1 MKTVPVGPFLG
12 MNNRLP
18 DTKLRVQDK
27 GDFLRNAVNVDVT
40 TAGTVKRRQ
49 GMTKLVEG
57 DSCHSFYAH
66 GDDAY
71 YADGTNLYRLTGTV
85 DTPVRQLVR
94 DDLPLGRT
102 LTFCDMAGTLI
113 YSDGLEL
120 YRLTGSVSERYTLPT
135 PNLAPSITVTT
146 GALPG
151 GLYQVTYTSVGPQ
164 GMESGAFPP
173 VQVSVPDNGGLDIAV
188 PADTRV
194 FVSPCNGDMLFFVG
208 EGPSVSVTTPTDG
221 GELCQTLNLHPLPG
235 GDIVRYRYGRL
246 YVAKGEVLY
255 YSEPFAP
262 GLFNP
267 LGNWL
272 VFPEKINVLEPIN
285 QGIWLVTDKTYW
297 MPGTDPSKAEL
308 LEQLPYGAAFGS
320 GLSFPDRNQV
330 AWMSDRGMCLADG
343 NGAVQNVQE
352 ANVVTNPVASG
363 AVLLR
368 EEDGLKQLLA
378 SSREAGQSLAAAR
391 TFMDAEVIRKGSLL

>member
-1 MKTVPVGPFLG
+1 MKTVPLGPFLG

-18 DTKLRVQDK
+18 DTRLHVKDK
-27 GDFLRNAVNVDVT
+27 GDFVRNAVNVDVT

-49 GMTKLVEG
+49 GLTKLVGG

-71 YADGTNLYRLTGTV
+71 YADGANLYRLTGTL
-85 DTPVRQLVR
+85 DTPARILVR

-102 LTFCDMAGTLI
+102 LSFCDMAGTLI

-120 YRLTGSVSERYTLPT
+120 HRLTGSVSERYTIPT
-135 PNLAPSITVTT
+135 PNLAPSITITT

-173 VQVSVPDNGGLDIAV
+173 VQVSVPDNGGLSIAV
-188 PADTRV
+188 PDNTRV

-208 EGPSVSVTTPTDG
+208 EGPIVSVTTPTDG
-221 GELCQTLNLHPLPG
+221 GEPCQTLNLHPLPG

-246 YVAKGEVLY
+246 HVAKGEVLY
-255 YSEPFAP
+255 YSQPFAP

-267 LGNWL
+267 LGDWL

-343 NGAVQNVQE
+343 SGAVQNVQE

-363 AVLLR
+363 AVMLR
-368 EEDGLKQLLA
+368 EEDGMKQLLA
-378 SSREAGQSLAAAR
+378 SSLEAGQSLAAAR
-391 TFMDAEVIRKGSLL
+391 TFMDAEVIRKESLL